1 MKTFRTLTLKPVKTT
16 VLVAL
21 IALTVAC
28 GYSAKMTPPAAGSVP
43 KIVTFAPPSA
53 TAGSGAFTL
62 TVNGNNFASKAV
74 VNFNG
79 APQTSNTAFVSGSQ
93 LTVAVPAS
101 AVASPATIT
110 VTVTNPGTT
119 GTGLYGSGGTSPE
132 TSNPMSFM
140 VN

>member
-1 MKTFRTLTLKPVKTT
+1 MKSFQTLIPVKTT

-28 GYSAKMTPPAAGSVP
+28 GYSAKMTPPVAGTVP

-79 APQTSNTAFVSGSQ
+79 APQTSTAFVSGGQ

-110 VTVTNPGTT
+110 VTVTNPGTP
-119 GTGLYGSGGTSPE
+119 GTGSYGGGGTLPE

>member
-1 MKTFRTLTLKPVKTT
+1 MKTFQTLQSVKTT

-28 GYSAKMTPPAAGSVP
+28 GYSSKSYPPVAGSIP
-43 KIVTFAPPSA
+43 TIANFDPPSA
-53 TAGSGAFTL
+53 ISGDPAFTL
-62 TVNGNNFASKAV
+62 TVNGTHFGSKAV

-101 AVASPATIT
+101 AVAASGTIT
-110 VTVTNPGTT
+110 VTVTNPGSP
-119 GTGLYGSGGTSPE
+119 GTGMYGSGGTLPE
-132 TSNPMSFM
+132 TSSPMSFTI
-140 VN
+140 N